1 MERYFS
7 FYFPLF
13 YLFPKKRNIYI
24 YIYIYSIHHSLS
36 IKRMQKLDKQA
47 NICMYIHIYK
57 KDISDFGLKNTFELL
72 NFHMHP
78 L

>member
-13 YLFPKKRNIYI
+13 YLFPKKRNM
-24 YIYIYSIHHSLS
+24 YIYSIHHSLS
-36 IKRMQKLDKQA
+36 IKRMQKLDKQT

>member
-1 MERYFS
+1 
-7 FYFPLF
+7 
-13 YLFPKKRNIYI
+13 
-24 YIYIYSIHHSLS
+24 
-36 IKRMQKLDKQA
+36 MQKLDKQA